1 MLYRVIG
8 LMSGSSLDGL
18 DIVYTDLEEN
28 SGRWTYKIIHSIC
41 YQYTAEWV
49 MKLESAPSL
58 NAVDYQLLHAE
69 YGHFTGQ
76 QVNAFI
82 EANDLQFKIQM
93 IASHGHT
100 VFHYPAKKMTAQLGD
115 GASIAAATGIHVIS
129 DLRAMDIALNG
140 QGAPIVPIGE
150 KLLLPDFDLFLNL
163 GGIANISA
171 AITERDDSG
180 SGSTNIPAAYH
191 AFDVCP
197 ANTIMNI
204 LAREAGKEFDRNG
217 EIAATGKIKGELLQE
232 LNALQYYRNA
242 YPKSLAN
249 DFGTAIVYPIIRQS
263 FCETK
268 DALRTYVEHI
278 CIQIKNAIELIRSHS
293 GFRPAASSMS
303 KLLVTGGGAHNSFLI
318 RRLEELLQPLS
329 VELVVPAPELI
340 DYKEALIMAL
350 IGVLRWREENNVLSS
365 VTGATRDSIGGSI
378 WMGQEG

>member
-18 DIVYTDLEEN
+18 DIVYANLEEN
-28 SGRWTYKIIHSIC
+28 SGRWAYEIIHSSC
-41 YQYTAEWV
+41 YRYSEEWV
-49 MKLESAPSL
+49 MKLKSAPDL
-58 NAVDYQLLHAE
+58 NAFDYQLLHTE

-82 EANDLQFKIQM
+82 VANDLQYKVQL

-100 VFHYPAKKMTAQLGD
+100 VFHCPAKKMTAQLGD

-129 DLRAMDIALNG
+129 DLRAMDIALSG

-150 KLLLPDFDLFLNL
+150 RLLLPEFDLFLNL

-171 AITERDDSG
+171 AIRDLEDSDPATAG
-180 SGSTNIPAAYH
+180 IPAVFH

-197 ANTIMNI
+197 ANGVLNK
-204 LAREAGKEFDRNG
+204 LAAEAGKEFDRNG
-217 EIAATGKIKGELLQE
+217 EIAATGNIKEELLLE

-249 DFGTAIVYPIIRQS
+249 DFGTGIVYPIIRQS
-263 FCETK
+263 FCENK

-278 CIQIKNAIELIRSHS
+278 CIQVKNAIELIRFRAGLRPGTAFS
-293 GFRPAASSMS
+293 G
-303 KLLVTGGGAHNSFLI
+303 KLLVTGGGAHNSFLTH
-318 RRLEELLQPLS
+318 RLQELLRPLL
-329 VELVVPAPELI
+329 VELVVPAPDLI
-340 DYKEALIMAL
+340 DFKEALIMAL

-365 VTGATRDSIGGSI
+365 VTGATRDSIGGAI